1 MPKSD
6 AERQAELKQRREANG
21 QVRRPYWGT
30 PSEHIVIK
38 ETLKELRK
46 KD

>member
-1 MPKSD
+1 MAKESKQ
-6 AERQAELKQRREANG
+6 RQAELKQRREAKG

-30 PSEHIVIK
+30 PDEHIVIK